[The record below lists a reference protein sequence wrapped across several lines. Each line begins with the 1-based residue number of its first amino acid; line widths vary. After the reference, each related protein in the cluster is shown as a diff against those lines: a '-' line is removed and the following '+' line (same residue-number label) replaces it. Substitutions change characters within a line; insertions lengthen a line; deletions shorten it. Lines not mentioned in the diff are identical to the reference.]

1 MYRFDKTSPENFCF
15 VVNLFFFLFRSAYEL
30 LCFWMQL
37 EGIEIVKIVD
47 QCNSLRRRKGV
58 HNRRSHSWNLSLFA
72 MFQDRRSQKNSLNDE
87 LVLCGV
93 WWCSTTIFMASI
105 SPKLHVTLIIKME
118 IVFAR
123 TSLRQELVLVLCFHR
138 VVETQFLTMDNRR
151 DWSLLLF
158 MFYPIRARLFFGLF
172 SKTLK
177 IIPTKKRLINKWH
190 QTYMKLKM
198 LMTNTTFL
206 SVI

>member
-1 MYRFDKTSPENFCF
+1 
-15 VVNLFFFLFRSAYEL
+15 
-30 LCFWMQL
+30 MQL
-37 EGIEIVKIVD
+37 EGIEIVKIVKIKD

-190 QTYMKLKM
+190 QTLYDIKDVDDQYYVFFFCNLRA
-198 LMTNTTFL
+198 
-206 SVI
+206 VAC